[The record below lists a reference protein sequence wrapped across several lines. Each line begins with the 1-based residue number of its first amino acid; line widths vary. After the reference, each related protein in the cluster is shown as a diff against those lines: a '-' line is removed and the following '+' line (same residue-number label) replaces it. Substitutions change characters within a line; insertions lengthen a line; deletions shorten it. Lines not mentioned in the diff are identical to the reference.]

1 MLQPKRRTY
10 RKDFRGRRMGI
21 ATRGVEV
28 SFGEYGL
35 KALENAWLAAKQIEA
50 ARRAI
55 THFVKKGGKVWVRVF
70 PDKPVT
76 GRPAGMRMGRGKGEI
91 DRYVAVI
98 RRGKVLFEVA
108 GIPESVVT
116 TAFARAG
123 AKLPFKT
130 RMVKKD

>member
-10 RKDFRGRRMGI
+10 RKDFRGRRMGM

>member
-10 RKDFRGRRMGI
+10 RKDFRGRRMGM

-35 KALENAWLAAKQIEA
+35 KALENAWLAANQIEA

-98 RRGKVLFEVA
+98 RRGKILFEVA
-108 GIPESVVT
+108 GIPESVVV

-130 RMVKKD
+130 KMVKKD

>member
-10 RKDFRGRRMGI
+10 RKDFRGRRQGN
-21 ATRGVEV
+21 ASRGVEI
-28 SFGEYGL
+28 SYGEYGL
-35 KALENAWLAAKQIEA
+35 KALENIWLSANQIEA

-98 RRGKVLFEVA
+98 HRGKILYEVA
-108 GIPESVVT
+108 GIPESVVI

-123 AKLPFKT
+123 AKLPLKT
-130 RMVKKD
+130 MLIKKD

>member
-1 MLQPKRRTY
+1 M
-10 RKDFRGRRMGI
+10 
-21 ATRGVEV
+21 ATRGVDV

-35 KALENAWLAAKQIEA
+35 KAMENVWLAANQIEA

-98 RRGKVLFEVA
+98 RRGKILFEVA
-108 GIPESVVT
+108 GIPESVVI
-116 TAFARAG
+116 TAFARAS

-130 RMVKKD
+130 KMVKKD

>member
-1 MLQPKRRTY
+1 
-10 RKDFRGRRMGI
+10 MGM

-70 PDKPVT
+70 PEKPVT

>member
-10 RKDFRGRRMGI
+10 RKDFRGRRMGM

-76 GRPAGMRMGRGKGEI
+76 GRPAGMRMGRCKGEI